1 MNKDKRQYYWLFIF
15 TLIAFTAGG
24 CRKEEKLPEYPPG
37 SNENIN
43 SWILDSM
50 RVYYYW
56 NNTLP
61 TNPNKSI
68 APVDFFSSIKNAD
81 DKYSRLL
88 NPNFPEL
95 YYQSL
100 VWTFGFD
107 LITFQTPANE
117 VQTVISLVVPGS
129 EADREGLKRGDRVSS
144 INNTAPTGANMPA
157 LIEQVIKQGSA
168 SLVLAANKT
177 VSLTSSVISENPVHT
192 FGVIKKEGR
201 NIAYLFYNF
210 FDAKGMPKLK
220 EAFSYFKNQQ
230 ANELIIDLR
239 YNLGGDVAVAA
250 ALAVMIAPQ
259 INADDIFAEFRGNAN
274 AGIIRRSFR
283 TALAKT
289 ERGTIIDFDE
299 IAASRINISK
309 VVFLT
314 GKNTASAAELVI
326 NCLKP
331 YITVTQIGEGT
342 YGKDVA
348 SFPIFD
354 NRNPTL
360 VPDWRIEPIVF
371 KLYNSAGVG
380 NYPQGLEPDIA
391 GNELSIL
398 PLKPFGDQ
406 DDPLVKAAVSRI
418 TGKISSVK
426 QLSGDEAP
434 DVLFDS
440 RNKPALLSAPVRL
453 EN

>member
-1 MNKDKRQYYWLFIF
+1 M
-15 TLIAFTAGG
+15 ASG
-24 CRKEEKLPEYPPG
+24 CRKEETKQPEYPQG

-61 TNPNKSI
+61 ANPNKSV
-68 APVDFFSSIKNAD
+68 APVDFFSSLKNTN

-88 NPNFPEL
+88 NPNYPEL

-100 VWTFGFD
+100 VWSFGFD
-107 LITFQTPANE
+107 LVTFQTPGNE
-117 VQTVISLVVPGS
+117 AQTMISLVVPES
-129 EADREGLKRGDRVSS
+129 QADRAGLKRGDRISTFD
-144 INNTAPTGANMPA
+144 NTVPTGANIPG
-157 LIEQVIKQGSA
+157 LVDKVIKQGSA
-168 SLVLAANKT
+168 SLLLSANKNVT
-177 VSLTSSVISENPVHT
+177 LTSYVVSENPVHT
-192 FGVIKKEGR
+192 FNVIKKEGR

-210 FDAKGMPKLK
+210 FDTKGMPMLK
-220 EAFSYFKNQQ
+220 EAFSYFKKQQ
-230 ANELIIDLR
+230 ASELIIDLR

-274 AGIIRRSFR
+274 AGIIRRSFK

-289 ERGTIIDFDE
+289 ERGTIIDFNE
-299 IAASRINISK
+299 IAASRITISK

-391 GNELSIL
+391 GNELSVL

-418 TGKISSVK
+418 TGKISAAK
-426 QLSGDEAP
+426 QLSGDNAP

-440 RNKPALLSAPVRL
+440 RTKHALLSAPVRL
-453 EN
+453 QN